1 MKSLLRAGML
11 ATTLMFALN
20 AQANVF
26 SFSYTF
32 GDSTSVTGTL
42 QGTADGDY
50 IKNISDVHLAI
61 DHVAFGGALFQGG
74 YNPLTQQFDKS
85 DAVLSTK
92 AELNNFVF
100 ADTDPSGPANASK
113 YFYFINDPTN
123 GKEAFAVNYDTN
135 QFALDNPAAG
145 AWKLAEVPEPASLA
159 LTLGALS
166 LMGAV
171 RRRRG

>member
-42 QGTADGDY
+42 HGTADGDF
-50 IKNISDVHLAI
+50 IKNISDIHLAI
-61 DHVAFGGALFQGG
+61 DNIAFGGALFQGG
-74 YNPLTQQFDKS
+74 YNPLTQQFGTS
-85 DAVLSTK
+85 DAILSTK

-100 ADTDPSGPANASK
+100 ADTDPSGPNAASK
-113 YFYFINDPTN
+113 YFYFINDPAY
-123 GKEAFAVNYDTN
+123 GQEVFGVNYDTN
-135 QFALDNPAAG
+135 QLALDNPAAST
-145 AWKLAEVPEPASLA
+145 WKLAEVPEPASLA
-159 LTLGALS
+159 LTLGALG